1 MTKVRAHIFVS
12 GLVQGVFFRQKTKQM
27 AESREVGGW
36 VRNLEDGRVEAV
48 FEGEETDVQA
58 LVDFCRRGPSGA
70 KVSDVKVA
78 FEKFLGEFKNFKV
91 TF

>member
-1 MTKVRAHIFVS
+1 MTKVRAHILIS

-27 AESREVGGW
+27 AESRKVGGW
-36 VRNLEDGRVEAV
+36 VRNLDDGRVEAG

-70 KVSDVKVA
+70 KVSDIEVA
-78 FEKFLGEFKNFKV
+78 FE
-91 TF
+91 

>member
-36 VRNLEDGRVEAV
+36 VRNLDDGRVEAV

>member
-1 MTKVRAHIFVS
+1 MTKVRAHIFVI

-27 AESREVGGW
+27 AESLKVGGW
-36 VRNLEDGRVEAV
+36 VRNLDDGRVEAV
-48 FEGEETDVQA
+48 FEGEEIDVQA
-58 LVDFCRRGPSGA
+58 LVDFCRRGSSGA